1 MFGKKQLI
9 LLLAVAVGSFGAAFL
24 VTYLIGGKPAAP
36 RQPVDQGLEN
46 AASGQAR
53 SAGEAVV
60 PQKAQLDDLIKQLQ
74 YEIAEYRRKKRQLNE
89 WEHQLRIARQDL
101 EQQVRELEDLRVQL
115 VAPLNSLKEALD
127 ELRVSRILVAKEERE
142 NLKRMAAVYDKMDSV
157 ASSGIFAEM
166 CKSNRINDAVKL
178 LNYMSERPVAKLLAE
193 MPDKAL
199 VAKLSEKLGKIRE
212 EG

>member
-9 LLLAVAVGSFGAAFL
+9 LLLAVAVGSFGVAFL
-24 VTYLIGGKPAAP
+24 VTYLIGGKAVAP
-36 RQPVDQGLEN
+36 PQPVGQVGSAAVTLQG
-46 AASGQAR
+46 G
-53 SAGEAVV
+53 VM
-60 PQKAQLDDLIKQLQ
+60 PQKARLDDLIKQLQ

-115 VAPLNSLKEALD
+115 VAPLNSLKEALG
-127 ELRVSRILVAKEERE
+127 ELRMSRIQVGKEERD
-142 NLKRMAAVYDKMDSV
+142 NLKRVAAVYDKMDSS
-157 ASSGIFAEM
+157 ASSKIFGEM
-166 CKSNRINDAVKL
+166 CKSNRMDDAVKL